1 MAAREI
7 AIREEWRTRTSAPA
21 RPGRHVIRR
30 LLLWSRLL
38 GDAGALILGLVAAEA
53 IQTALVRAA
62 LVRPLGSVRVFNA
75 LAVLTWLALFAGAG
89 LYDSHRLVNVF
100 DELKAVLQAV
110 ALGTVGA
117 VFLSFLLKVPT
128 DRSWAL
134 TTCAVSTLAVL
145 GTRLAYRWILLS
157 MRRSGVLAS
166 RMLIVGA
173 GREGRD
179 LCRSITSASHLGFE
193 VAGFLDDNR
202 PPGTIAH
209 GLPKVVGDSSDIRA
223 VVLARQVDAVLVAG
237 GSVPTETAERVYRDL
252 QGLDVDLHLSTGLLG
267 IASNRVR
274 IQRFGDA
281 PVLGLRRVEL
291 TGFQQTLK
299 RGFDLLVG
307 STLLVA
313 CAPLMLA
320 CALAVRLSS
329 PGPALFRQ
337 VRVGQGGHEFTLHKF
352 RSMVVDAERHL
363 GALEQHNEA
372 DGLLFKLRHD
382 PRVTRIGRFLRAWSL
397 DELPQL
403 LDVLRGDMSLV
414 GPRPPLP
421 SEVAAYDAWVR
432 NRLRVKPGLTGLWQ
446 VSGRHELSFQ
456 DYVRHDLFYVEN
468 WSLSMDLFILLKT
481 MPAVLRRSGV

>member
-1 MAAREI
+1 MATRDL
-7 AIREEWRTRTSAPA
+7 AIREEWRAHASAPVRPA
-21 RPGRHVIRR
+21 RQAIRR
-30 LLLWSRLL
+30 LVLWSRLL
-38 GDAGALILGLVAAEA
+38 GDVGALVLGLVAAEA
-53 IQTALVRAA
+53 IQGTLVRAE
-62 LVRPLGSVRVFNA
+62 LVRPVGPVRVFNT
-75 LAVLTWLALFAGAG
+75 LAILTWLALFAGAG
-89 LYDSHRLVNVF
+89 LYDSRRLVNAF
-100 DELKAVLQAV
+100 DEFKTVLQAV

-128 DRSWAL
+128 YRSWAL

-145 GTRLAYRWILLS
+145 CTRSAYRWILLS

-179 LCRSITSASHLGFE
+179 LYRSITGASHLGFQI
-193 VAGFLDDNR
+193 AGFLDDNQ
-202 PPGTIAH
+202 PLGAIAD
-209 GLPKVVGDSSDIRA
+209 GLPEVVGNSSDIRA
-223 VVLARQVDAVLVAG
+223 AVLAKQVDAVLVAG
-237 GSVPTETAERVYRDL
+237 GSVATETAERVYRDL

-267 IASNRVR
+267 IAANRVAV
-274 IQRFGDA
+274 QRFGDA

-299 RGFDLLVG
+299 RGFDLVVG
-307 STLLVA
+307 GMLLIA
-313 CAPLMLA
+313 CSPLMLA
-320 CALAVRLSS
+320 CAAAVRLSS
-329 PGPALFRQ
+329 PGPALFQQ
-337 VRVGQGGHEFTLHKF
+337 VRVGQDGQEFTLHKF
-352 RSMVVDAERHL
+352 RSMVIDAERRL
-363 GALEQHNEA
+363 GGLRQRNEA
-372 DGLLFKLRHD
+372 DGLLFKLRDD
-382 PRVTRIGRFLRAWSL
+382 PRVTRVGRFLRAWSL

-481 MPAVLRRSGV
+481 MPAVLGRSGV